1 MFLHRRGLYAS
12 ILPVWGRADLWWGG
26 GGGRAEPALSGFGH
40 SALSGIA
47 WLPPAA
53 VLLCCQTGWNGEKAA
68 LPQEAASPQPW
79 SQLHPCLLCQEQPLI
94 YLIDSKRYQGSHSL
108 QLGHSD
114 ICKYVFKF
122 GKYVQYLEYAEND
135 TSVEW
140 GTSFQRAC
148 ATPGKLSSFPHQSWE
163 LGSAGEESSPL
174 WAGVSKPCRAWQHC
188 DCS

>member
-1 MFLHRRGLYAS
+1 MLAFVGLRRGRF
-12 ILPVWGRADLWWGG
+12 IVGRGRREGRAALRQLW
-26 GGGRAEPALSGFGH
+26 PPS
-40 SALSGIA
+40 SDGIA
-47 WLPPAA
+47 GLSPPAG
-53 VLLCCQTGWNGEKAA
+53 LPGRLQNGGEAA
-68 LPQEAASPQPW
+68 FPQEAASPQPW

-148 ATPGKLSSFPHQSWE
+148 ATPGRLSSFPHQSWE
-163 LGSAGEESSPL
+163 LESAGEESSPL
-174 WAGVSKPCRAWQHC
+174 WAGVSKPCGAWQHW